1 MNYYNYLMT
10 SDKLLLLHRFIIGM
24 SAPKIIN
31 LDPEDRLQE
40 GQMFGT
46 EISLS
51 CLERKSE
58 ETLGFLFMQIFVEK
72 IYFSM

>member
-31 LDPEDRLQE
+31 LDPGDRLQK
-40 GQMFGT
+40 G
-46 EISLS
+46 
-51 CLERKSE
+51 
-58 ETLGFLFMQIFVEK
+58 
-72 IYFSM
+72 